1 VPDCLESRSAAAG
14 LLEPECR
21 TAGEPECCSW
31 TAGAGV
37 PDCWS
42 SGGLEALERA
52 LESGGAAAAALER
65 AAGEGCWRRWRGLLE
80 RAAGGA
86 GEGCWR
92 GLLEALRWRG
102 LLERALE
109 RAAGG
114 GGGAGAVERGL
125 LEAAAALESGE
136 RQLEA
141 AATL

>member
-1 VPDCLESRSAAAG
+1 
-14 LLEPECR
+14 
-21 TAGEPECCSW
+21 
-31 TAGAGV
+31 V

-42 SGGLEALERA
+42 SGGLEALE
-52 LESGGAAAAALER
+52 SGGAAAAA
-65 AAGEGCWRRWRGLLE
+65 LE

-141 AATL
+141 AAAL